1 MESAIYN
8 FEFANPTR
16 VVFGKGQ
23 IAKLPEL
30 IPKDKIVF
38 MTYGGGSIKRNG
50 VYDQVKKA
58 LEGYEVMEFGGIEAN
73 PDFDTLMK
81 AVRIIKTLDMSRS
94 SIVLACYAYTFFN
107 PVIFSSLTAFHLLNY
122 Q

>member
-8 FEFANPTR
+8 FDLANPTR

-38 MTYGGGSIKRNG
+38 MTYGGGTR
-50 VYDQVKKA
+50 
-58 LEGYEVMEFGGIEAN
+58 
-73 PDFDTLMK
+73 
-81 AVRIIKTLDMSRS
+81 
-94 SIVLACYAYTFFN
+94 
-107 PVIFSSLTAFHLLNY
+107 
-122 Q
+122 